1 MSKPSPFPEISAA
14 QQAFNAGW
22 VSALDYTNQPYPSPQ
37 VLAQAYAR
45 YVASVLMF
53 PDAPSTTGAR

>member
-1 MSKPSPFPEISAA
+1 MSKSAAFPEVSAA
-14 QQAFNAGW
+14 QHAFNAGW
-22 VSALDYTNQPYPSPQ
+22 ASALDYTNQPYPSQQ

-53 PDAPSTTGAR
+53 SPEPETKEQS